1 MNNIITAIAER
12 IKAEH
17 RKHPDIDWEYIAASK
32 IYQSFID
39 TGNSTQEKNEP
50 QLYGDEVENCN
61 IAQHE
66 NISVLL
72 NQRYIFTEN
81 IDVWGKKGMEVVFS
95 KTHDED
101 SDNWYKVYYYGGLP
115 FKIMKKKIRRWIKN
129 GYLKLASKQY
139 DFSEVDSVT
148 NIEYNCDEAPVKKE
162 NASRDVITE
171 DDVVKGLLRYHDKLY
186 GDNTDTLCDTT
197 NKNED
202 TVSNIIHNSD
212 SEPSVNDKIIID
224 TEVYYTCLK
233 DNKWFKKNNQIGFK
247 EIPELPNMM
256 EVNILN
262 GNRFFLKS
270 CAIKQMIA
278 NREIDTPF

>member
-39 TGNSTQEKNEP
+39 
-50 QLYGDEVENCN
+50 
-61 IAQHE
+61 
-66 NISVLL
+66 
-72 NQRYIFTEN
+72 
-81 IDVWGKKGMEVVFS
+81 DV
-95 KTHDED
+95 
-101 SDNWYKVYYYGGLP
+101 
-115 FKIMKKKIRRWIKN
+115 
-129 GYLKLASKQY
+129 A
-139 DFSEVDSVT
+139 
-148 NIEYNCDEAPVKKE
+148 NIEHKC
-162 NASRDVITE
+162 
-171 DDVVKGLLRYHDKLY
+171 
-186 GDNTDTLCDTT
+186 DNTDTLFDTT

-262 GNRFFLKS
+262 GSRFFLKS